1 MTNFRI
7 SGRVIHP
14 KTKNGIAGLRVEAW
28 DKDLIYNDLV
38 GSAITSE
45 QGAFQIEFDESDFR
59 DIFLERSPDL
69 FFKLFHNDRLIGSSE
84 DSVLWNLEAR
94 ETEVSIQVEVETNTT
109 QNGNQ
114 QGGNSMTRHGQLYQR
129 DMVPPRSKYFAKGKF
144 GRLFPTLPPFMA
156 DTDKVREALMALGK
170 PGGIMD
176 PGAADNPEN
185 PNIPAGFTF
194 LGQFIDHDLTFDPTS
209 SLERQNDPESIDN
222 FRTPMFELDNIYG
235 SGIAASPHLYDGSPA
250 NRGKFLIEKLDPGNP
265 DSKDDLP
272 RNSQNTALI
281 GDPRNDENTI
291 VSQLHLAFLKFH
303 NAVVDKLKAD
313 GSVSPGEIFAEAQ
326 RLVRW
331 HYQWIVLH
339 EFLPHTV
346 GKEVVKDILKNGRK
360 FYDWR
365 NEPFIPVEFAVAA
378 YRFGHSQVRP
388 GYGVNDNFGAAIFD
402 ANQDRNNPDP
412 NDLSGGKRAPRRFV
426 KWSSFFEID
435 GSTPQTSKRIDTTL
449 SGPLFKLPF
458 TGPNLPTNPSSLAQ
472 RNLLRHLTFSLPSG
486 QTVARAMRLEPLT
499 KDELADVAEL
509 GAGLERRTPLWF
521 YILREADKRA
531 DGKTLG
537 PVGGRIVAE
546 VFIGLLEG
554 DRMSY
559 LMQEPDW
566 TPTLGSKEG
575 EFGIVDL
582 LKVAGVA

>member
-1 MTNFRI
+1 
-7 SGRVIHP
+7 
-14 KTKNGIAGLRVEAW
+14 
-28 DKDLIYNDLV
+28 
-38 GSAITSE
+38 
-45 QGAFQIEFDESDFR
+45 
-59 DIFLERSPDL
+59 
-69 FFKLFHNDRLIGSSE
+69 
-84 DSVLWNLEAR
+84 
-94 ETEVSIQVEVETNTT
+94 
-109 QNGNQ
+109 
-114 QGGNSMTRHGQLYQR
+114 MTRHGQLYQR
-129 DMVPPRSKYFAKGKF
+129 DMVPPRSKYYDKGKF

-156 DTDKVREALMALGK
+156 DTDKAREALMALGK
-170 PGGIMD
+170 PEGIMD

-185 PNIPAGFTF
+185 TDIAAGFTF

-222 FRTPMFELDNIYG
+222 FRTPVFELDNIYG
-235 SGIAASPHLYDGSPA
+235 SGIAASPYLYDSSPA

-291 VSQLHLAFLKFH
+291 VSQLHVAFLKFH

-313 GSVSPGEIFAEAQ
+313 PSIAPGEVFAEAQ

-388 GYGVNDNFGAAIFD
+388 GYGVNDNFGAVIFD
-402 ANQDRNNPDP
+402 ASQDRSNPDP

-426 KWSSFFEID
+426 KWSNFFKID
-435 GSTPQTSKRIDTTL
+435 GSTPQSSKRIDTTL

-486 QTVARAMRLEPLT
+486 QTVARAMRLDPLT